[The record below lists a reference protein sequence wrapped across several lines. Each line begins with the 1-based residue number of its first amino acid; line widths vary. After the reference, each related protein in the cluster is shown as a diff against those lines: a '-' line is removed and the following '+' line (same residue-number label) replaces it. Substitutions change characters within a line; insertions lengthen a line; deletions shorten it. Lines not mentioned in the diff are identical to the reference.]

1 MIEKVWYKEN
11 KKERDIDVLGK
22 EKGTLREEKG
32 ALGSEKV
39 KYFGTK
45 FESYKV
51 KCFGTEGISGLE
63 SKIFISIISASS
75 YPGGKIFFSTK
86 KWKF

>member
-1 MIEKVWYKEN
+1 L
-11 KKERDIDVLGK
+11 RK

-51 KCFGTEGISGLE
+51 KYFGTGG
-63 SKIFISIISASS
+63 SKWFRVKGF
-75 YPGGKIFFSTK
+75 Y
-86 KWKF
+86 